1 MTAPRAR
8 EQHHRASPPDRLA
21 PRRGGRPSSK
31 TESAAGRPA
40 DLARPRVARRP
51 LLRSRPALAAA
62 ALLAALGALALPAT
76 AEAQNCTLNTGDL
89 WCGAVTVA
97 TETTGGATTGH
108 GFSSITGNS
117 FGTLTDNSGDQTF
130 TYGTQTYVVSRVVVG
145 VGVFAG
151 ELAFRVQRSS
161 PENFVLD
168 DDHRAKLAL
177 HVAGSTTPF
186 AFRDTTGYNAILGY
200 VWSNSGLDWSSA
212 SAPTVRLREL
222 PDAPTGFE
230 AGVGNAQVGL
240 TWDAPAS
247 GANITRHEFRY
258 KTGSG
263 SYPTMWTQIATSAPG
278 GTNEASF
285 TVTGLT
291 NEIAHTFELRAVNDS
306 GGSAAVE
313 DGPVTPT
320 PGICDRTQQ
329 VRESI
334 VFYISRVDDCAAVTV
349 ADLAALVYLEV
360 ASQDITSLKSGDFA
374 GLTSLTTLE
383 LNGNTFTTLPADI
396 FFGLRNLDNLA
407 LRDGTLSSLPAGVFS
422 GLTSLSSLSLH
433 RNDLEELSAGLF
445 SGLTALKTLSLNE
458 NSLEELPPGVFSGL
472 SSLATLTLFKNAL
485 EELPPGVF
493 SGLSLGQIRL
503 NGNDL
508 EELPA
513 GLFSGLTG
521 LDVLYLGDNPN
532 PGDTLPLTVTVEKV
546 GTEQARAEVLAGAPF
561 AVAFKATVANGALA
575 GGATTLGVAQGSV
588 EGAPV
593 TVERT
598 SGTTESVT
606 VDIDLSTQPT
616 LPTNHGGYE
625 FVKATSG
632 LPAGILSAV
641 GNNAPVFDPATAERE
656 VAENSAADT
665 NVGAVIPEA
674 TDADNDTLT
683 YSLEGDDARFFDF
696 DDSTR
701 QITTKANVT
710 YNYEAKSSYSVR
722 VKASDGTD
730 SATLAVTIG
739 LTDVAEQSARPA
751 KPRLSPVRGS
761 TTSLAARWTR
771 PGLNGGPAIT
781 GYNVQYRE
789 APNGTWMEWPHGDAT
804 VTTTITGLTAGG
816 SYQARVRAK
825 NGERDSEWSEAS
837 DAVVP
842 SAAITPTVAA
852 VSVTSVPELER
863 DTYGRGETIRFT
875 VEFSE
880 KVVVAG
886 APHFTFSLGNRG
898 AARRVDAA
906 YESGSGMA
914 ALVFAYTVRE
924 GDEDDNGIFLIDG
937 GRFDDRDGPV
947 ALAGGAIS
955 AVEGGAAA
963 DLSWSGGGT
972 ERGHKVDGSRALEG
986 DAPTVVGRLRV
997 TSWPVRGGAAYGVGD
1012 TIVFTLTFSEKV
1024 RVKGQ
1029 PQPALVFELGGE
1041 EREARYHGLSD
1052 TDYVAGSPAPA
1063 PRSEAVKLHF
1073 EYRVGAGDRDDDGVS
1088 VGADAVRPGDA
1099 TIRSAVTGFDADL
1112 SHGAVAPDPDHRV
1125 AAGTATEP
1133 AGPGVTIIDAKGN
1146 PLAGHRLVIP
1156 EGGQGRYG
1164 LKLNTRPAHPVHL
1177 KAIMSDGDED
1187 LAVLPSFTQP
1197 SIAPG
1202 AWGPP
1207 RWVDIAAADDADSV
1221 DGERV
1226 FLHRVHSKDPAYN
1239 DLLLPDV
1246 VVVEADDD
1254 PKESGP
1260 PPPEITAVAV
1270 ASEPELE
1277 SDTYGYGET
1286 IRFRVEFSEPVTVGG
1301 QPHFTFSLGNR
1312 NAGRRVDAPYASG
1325 SGTAALEFGHE
1336 VQRGDEDDNGIFLL
1350 VGRDFADRA
1359 GPVGLGRG
1367 GLILA
1372 VEGGVAADLA
1382 HDTGRGAQGGH
1393 QVDGSRPEEPVPT
1406 GPTVRSL
1413 AVNSW
1418 PQSGGEAY
1426 RSGDTIVF
1434 TVTFSEKVRV
1444 EEGQPALAFDL
1455 GGAARWG
1462 VYHGLSDDDYE
1473 EGGPAPT
1480 PRSEAAKL
1488 HFAYQVDR
1496 FDRDADGVEVGELS
1510 GAMDLRRATI
1520 RSAATGL
1527 DADLRHAAPG
1537 RPLSDPVDG
1546 LAGAPATTAE
1556 PLTAE
1561 FRGLPSEHDGR
1572 TAFRFRIEFSEDVA
1586 VSAAAMRDHALT
1598 VSGGRVTGAAR
1609 VNGQADLW
1617 SITVTPS
1624 GRGEI
1629 GISLAPGR
1637 DCAEAGAVCTADGR
1651 SLTAGLAALVAGPP
1665 VEPLT
1670 ASFEGMPAEHRGE
1683 GELHFRV
1690 AFSEDIGISY
1700 RSLRE
1705 DAFAVSGGRVTGGR
1719 RVDDRRDLFR
1729 MTVRPDSNGDV
1740 TITLPAGR
1748 ECGVS
1753 GAICTKGDDRRQ
1765 LTNSPS
1771 ATVTGPVGISVAD
1784 ARVEEGDGAALA
1796 FAVSLSRPASGTLTV
1811 DYRTADGSAQAG
1823 VDYEPAN
1830 GTLTF
1835 RAGESSKTV
1844 EVPVLDDSHD
1854 EGEETL
1860 TLTLSSASGG
1870 RVTDG
1875 EATGTIENHDPMPR
1889 ALLARF
1895 GRTAAVHVVEHVEE
1909 RLEAPRAP
1917 GFRGRF
1923 AGRELRRGM
1932 ERDMALNFLRQLG
1945 GAAGAGPM
1953 GTGPM
1958 SAGVGGPMGGSPA
1971 AGTAARGM
1979 PGASGGGALMMGA
1992 GGPMSGAAGMAR
2004 GGASLQAPGLGAAGF
2019 GGAAPMGAGPA
2030 GGPPGP
2036 AGGLNGGGFLRM
2048 GLGGGDLLTGSDFAM
2063 NRETR
2068 GGILS
2073 FWSRGAQSRFSGREG
2088 ALSLGGDVRTTMF
2101 GADYARGPV
2110 VAGLS
2115 LSNSRGLGEYAGA
2128 AGGQVASSVTGLY
2141 PWLGYQVTERVTVW
2155 GVAGYGT
2162 GGLLLTPDSGQA
2174 LESGLSMA
2182 MAAAGTRGELVAGG
2196 SGGFELAFKADAL
2209 WVGTAIDG
2217 VDGPAGR
2224 LKATDAAVTRFRTG
2238 LEGSRAYTLA
2248 GRLSL
2253 TPSVEVGLRHD
2264 GGDAETGAG
2273 MDVGAGLV
2281 VSDAGTGLA
2290 VDVRVRTLLVHQDE
2304 DFSERGVA
2312 VSLSY
2317 NPTPS
2322 TPLGFLARVAPS
2334 WGGQATSGA
2343 AALWGRETMAGMA
2356 HGGIAQGNSLDAE
2369 VGYGL
2374 PVGSR
2379 LVGTPKLGLRTSAHG
2394 KDYRLGYSL
2403 GVLSRERLALELGVE
2418 AQRRENAMQGGASN
2432 GVLGRASLG
2441 W

>member
-1 MTAPRAR
+1 MRTAPSRQPQEFRNVDGNQLTALP
-8 EQHHRASPPDRLA
+8 EGTFANLPNLTDLSLQGNDLTDIP
-21 PRRGGRPSSK
+21 
-31 TESAAGRPA
+31 AG
-40 DLARPRVARRP
+40 LFTGVTS
-51 LLRSRPALAAA
+51 LRHIL
-62 ALLAALGALALPAT
+62 LGA
-76 AEAQNCTLNTGDL
+76 
-89 WCGAVTVA
+89 
-97 TETTGGATTGH
+97 
-108 GFSSITGNS
+108 
-117 FGTLTDNSGDQTF
+117 
-130 TYGTQTYVVSRVVVG
+130 
-145 VGVFAG
+145 
-151 ELAFRVQRSS
+151 
-161 PENFVLD
+161 
-168 DDHRAKLAL
+168 
-177 HVAGSTTPF
+177 
-186 AFRDTTGYNAILGY
+186 
-200 VWSNSGLDWSSA
+200 
-212 SAPTVRLREL
+212 
-222 PDAPTGFE
+222 
-230 AGVGNAQVGL
+230 
-240 TWDAPAS
+240 
-247 GANITRHEFRY
+247 
-258 KTGSG
+258 
-263 SYPTMWTQIATSAPG
+263 
-278 GTNEASF
+278 NE
-285 TVTGLT
+285 
-291 NEIAHTFELRAVNDS
+291 
-306 GGSAAVE
+306 
-313 DGPVTPT
+313 
-320 PGICDRTQQ
+320 
-329 VRESI
+329 
-334 VFYISRVDDCAAVTV
+334 
-349 ADLAALVYLEV
+349 
-360 ASQDITSLKSGDFA
+360 
-374 GLTSLTTLE
+374 
-383 LNGNTFTTLPADI
+383 
-396 FFGLRNLDNLA
+396 
-407 LRDGTLSSLPAGVFS
+407 LSSLDAG
-422 GLTSLSSLSLH
+422 T
-433 RNDLEELSAGLF
+433 F
-445 SGLTALKTLSLNE
+445 SGLTALESLELNTNELSSLDAGLFTGLAV
-458 NSLEELPPGVFSGL
+458 LEELGMNENDLTELPAGLFSNLTALQTLRLADNELTSLPGTVFSGL
-472 SSLATLTLFKNAL
+472 TALTLLRL
-485 EELPPGVF
+485 E
-493 SGLSLGQIRL
+493 
-503 NGNDL
+503 NNDL
-508 EELPA
+508 TRTGLPA
-513 GLFSGLTG
+513 GLFSGLTTLTNLRLNGNKLESLPDG
-521 LDVLYLGDNPN
+521 LLSGLTALRLLTLGGNTVDP
-532 PGDTLPLTVTVEKV
+532 LPLTVTVEKV

-561 AVAFKATVANGALA
+561 AVDFKASVANGALA

-593 TVERT
+593 AVERT

-606 VDIDLSTQPT
+606 VDIDLSTQPAPPST
-616 LPTNHGGYE
+616 DTHTGYE
-625 FVKATSG
+625 FKKATGSEPVEI
-632 LPAGILSAV
+632 LPVV
-641 GNNAPVFDPATAERE
+641 GSMNNAPVFDPATADRE
-656 VAENSAADT
+656 VPENSAAGTD
-665 NVGAVIPEA
+665 VGAVIPEA
-674 TDADNDTLT
+674 TDADSGDTLN
-683 YSLEGDDARFFDF
+683 YSLEGTDARSFAFNA
-696 DDSTR
+696 STR
-701 QITTKANVT
+701 QITTRENVT

-781 GYNVQYRE
+781 GYDVQYRE
-789 APNGTWMEWPHGDAT
+789 APAGGWMEWPHGDAT

-837 DAVVP
+837 GAVAP

-924 GDEDDNGIFLIDG
+924 GDEDDNGIFLMDG

-947 ALAGGAIS
+947 ALAGGAIT

-986 DAPTVVGRLRV
+986 AAPTVVGRLKV
-997 TSWPVRGGAAYGVGD
+997 TSWPVRGGAAYGVGE

-1041 EREARYHGLSD
+1041 EHEARYHGLSD
-1052 TDYVAGSPAPA
+1052 TDYEAGSPAPA

-1073 EYRVGAGDRDDDGVS
+1073 GYRVGAGDRDDDGVS

-1112 SHGAVAPDPDHRV
+1112 SHAAVAPDPDHRV

-1202 AWGPP
+1202 AWGAP

-1312 NAGRRVDAPYASG
+1312 NAGRRVDAPYESG
-1325 SGTAALEFGHE
+1325 NRTTALEFGYE

-1350 VGRDFADRA
+1350 VGRDFAERA

-1382 HDTGRGAQGGH
+1382 HDTGRGAQRGH
-1393 QVDGSRPEEPVPT
+1393 QVDGSRPVDPVSPVPT
-1406 GPTVRSL
+1406 PPTNPTVDSL

-1418 PQSGGEAY
+1418 PQSGGEVY

-1510 GAMDLRRATI
+1510 GAMDLRRGTI
-1520 RSAATGL
+1520 RSAETGL
-1527 DADLRHAAPG
+1527 DADLGHAAVG
-1537 RPLSDPVDG
+1537 PLSDPVDG
-1546 LAGAPATTAE
+1546 VAGEPATTAE

-1561 FRGLPSEHDGR
+1561 FEGLPSEHDGE
-1572 TAFRFRIEFSEDVA
+1572 TAFRFRIAFSEDVA
-1586 VSAAAMRDHALT
+1586 VSASAMRDHALT

-1609 VNGQADLW
+1609 VNGRADRW

-1624 GRGEI
+1624 GAGEI
-1629 GISLAPGR
+1629 GISLPPGR

-1670 ASFEGMPAEHRGE
+1670 ASFEGMPAEHGGE
-1683 GELHFRV
+1683 GGLHFRV

-1705 DAFAVSGGRVTGGR
+1705 DAFRVSGGRVTGGR

-1729 MTVRPDSNGDV
+1729 MTVRPDSDGDV

-1748 ECGVS
+1748 DCGVS

-1771 ATVTGPVGISVAD
+1771 ATVTGPVGIEVAD
-1784 ARVEEGDGAALA
+1784 ARVEEGAGAVLA
-1796 FAVSLSRPASGTLTV
+1796 FAVTLSRAAGGTLTV
-1811 DYRTADGSAQAG
+1811 DYATANGSAHAG
-1823 VDYEPAN
+1823 VDYRAAS
-1830 GTLTF
+1830 GTLEF

-1844 EVPVLDDSHD
+1844 EVTVFDDSHD

-1860 TLTLSSASGG
+1860 TLRLSNASSG

-1875 EATGTIENHDPMPR
+1875 EATGTIKNSDPLPR

-1895 GRTAAVHVVEHVEE
+1895 GRTAAVQVVEQVEA
-1909 RLEAPRAP
+1909 RLEASREP
-1917 GFRGRF
+1917 GFRGRV

-1932 ERDMALNFLRQLG
+1932 ERDIALGLIRRLG
-1945 GAAGAGPM
+1945 GAAGVGRGVAGVGASGPMAGASGAAGFLPPGTAGGRRRSAPALPMRAAGSMGAVATGGASGSTGAGSTGGAAGSMGMAPSTSAAPSMGMAPSMRGASGSMGMGAGPM
-1953 GTGPM
+1953 GGPM
-1958 SAGVGGPMGGSPA
+1958 GMASMGGASHPMGMGAGPMGGPMGMAGPMGGASGSM
-1971 AGTAARGM
+1971 GM
-1979 PGASGGGALMMGA
+1979 ATRRMGGASGGDGW
-1992 GGPMSGAAGMAR
+1992 
-2004 GGASLQAPGLGAAGF
+2004 
-2019 GGAAPMGAGPA
+2019 
-2030 GGPPGP
+2030 
-2036 AGGLNGGGFLRM
+2036 LNGRGFLEM
-2048 GLGGGDLLTGSDFAM
+2048 GLGGGDVLTGSAFTL
-2063 NRETR
+2063 NRESGR
-2068 GGILS
+2068 GGVVSL
-2073 FWSRGAQSRFSGREG
+2073 WSRGARSRFSGREG

-2101 GADYARGPV
+2101 GADYARGPLV
-2110 VAGLS
+2110 VGLS
-2115 LSNSRGLGEYAGA
+2115 LSNTRGLGEYSGP
-2128 AGGQVASSVTGLY
+2128 GSGRMLSSVTGLY
-2141 PWLGYQVTERVTVW
+2141 PWLGYRATDRITVW
-2155 GVAGYGT
+2155 GVTGYGV
-2162 GGLLLTPDSGQA
+2162 GGMLLTPGGGPA
-2174 LESGLSMA
+2174 LESGLSTA
-2182 MAAAGTRGELVAGG
+2182 MAAAGTRGELVGRGG
-2196 SGGFELAFKADAL
+2196 GNGFALAFKADAL
-2209 WVGTAIDG
+2209 WAGTGIDG
-2217 VDGPAGR
+2217 VDGPEGR
-2224 LKATDAAVTRFRTG
+2224 LVATSAAVTRVRTG
-2238 LEGSRAYTLA
+2238 LEGSRGFTLGGA
-2248 GRLSL
+2248 LSL
-2253 TPSVEVGLRHD
+2253 RPSVEVGLRHD

-2273 MDVGAGLV
+2273 VDVGGGLV
-2281 VSDAGTGLA
+2281 ASHASSGLA
-2290 VDVRVRTLLVHQDE
+2290 VDVRVRTLLVHE
-2304 DFSERGVA
+2304 AEGFREHG
-2312 VSLSY
+2312 VSLSLSW

-2322 TPLGFLARVAPS
+2322 TPLGLTARLAPS

-2343 AALWGRETMAGMA
+2343 DALWGRDTMAGLGA
-2356 HGGIAQGNSLDAE
+2356 PGGLASGNRLDAE
-2369 VGYGL
+2369 LGYGL
-2374 PVGSR
+2374 PVGR
-2379 LVGTPKLGLRTSAHG
+2379 RFVGTPRFGLRTSG
-2394 KDYRLGYSL
+2394 TGRDYRLGYGL
-2403 GVLSRERLALELGVE
+2403 GVLNAGGLRFELGVD
-2418 AQRRENAMQGGASN
+2418 AQRRESPVLGGASN
-2432 GVLGRASLG
+2432 GVVGRATVS